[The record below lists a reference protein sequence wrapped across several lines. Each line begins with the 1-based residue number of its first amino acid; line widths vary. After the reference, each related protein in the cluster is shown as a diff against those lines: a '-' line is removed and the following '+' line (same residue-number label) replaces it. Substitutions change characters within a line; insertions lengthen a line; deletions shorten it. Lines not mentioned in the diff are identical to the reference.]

1 MPDGLT
7 LRTLDD
13 GTTTVSAGSLA
24 ALRAALAGELLT
36 PDSPGYD
43 DARTVWNGMI
53 DRRPGLI
60 AMVTST
66 ADVQRAMEFA
76 RQHDLLVAVFGGGH
90 NIAGKGTCEGGL
102 LISFARMRAVE
113 VDPGARTAS
122 VRASWSGAALIVFE
136 PNVVFI
142 ARASSAGPAHRR
154 SRGGRSCPCWWSRW
168 RGPLRRRG
176 CARSSSSDSAGCSE
190 GRRSR

>member
-13 GTTTVSAGSLA
+13 GTTTVSAGALA

-102 LISFARMRAVE
+102 LISFARMRC
-113 VDPGARTAS
+113 
-122 VRASWSGAALIVFE
+122 ALL
-136 PNVVFI
+136 PT
-142 ARASSAGPAHRR
+142 R
-154 SRGGRSCPCWWSRW
+154 
-168 RGPLRRRG
+168 
-176 CARSSSSDSAGCSE
+176 
-190 GRRSR
+190 